1 MRGIL
6 DSKSLVLAT
15 SAGLAAFLL
24 VGGTAT
30 AIFEQWIE
38 FSLFIGIPI
47 GLLAGV
53 VAGGGVAAGLSE
65 EASTRQRIAK
75 IVAGFSLGFLL
86 SLAVLLL
93 FWNGGMTVSLGIS
106 IAVGLVVAVFV
117 DWLRPSSPAGNNP
130 SPTG

>member
-1 MRGIL
+1 M
-6 DSKSLVLAT
+6 DVKSLVLA
-15 SAGLAAFLL
+15 AGVGLATFLL
-24 VGGTAT
+24 VGGAVT
-30 AIFEQWIE
+30 AILEQWIE
-38 FSLFIGIPI
+38 FSLFIGIPV

-53 VAGGGVAAGLSE
+53 LAAGGIAVGLSE

-93 FWNGGMTVSLGIS
+93 IWNGGFTLTVGIS
-106 IAVGLVVAVFV
+106 IAVGLVTAVLV
-117 DWLRPSSPAGNNP
+117 DWVRPSSPAGNKL

>member
-1 MRGIL
+1 MEIMN
-6 DSKSLVLAT
+6 SKSMFLT
-15 SAGLAAFLL
+15 ISAGLAAFLL
-24 VGGTAT
+24 VGGTVT

-93 FWNGGMTVSLGIS
+93 FWTGGVTVFLGIS
-106 IAVGLVVAVFV
+106 IAVGLVVAVLV
-117 DWLRPSSPAGNNP
+117 YWVRPSNPAGNNA